1 MRKTLISALV
11 LIALTVQLTGC
22 NDNTPAEQPN
32 ESSSVVSDV
41 SEPQNSSTFSTEA
54 SSSNKPQSSTA
65 STTSSTSETS
75 KPQSSTTTTT
85 SNAPEVSEPQSS
97 TASTTSSEPET
108 SSSESNSQ
116 PEETS
121 KDDTPQWTETAV
133 SGERYVNTD
142 YISSRVNAIQGSNT
156 VKQYRL
162 NDKVTVVAKTDTNYY
177 KLEDGTFIHSDY
189 LSESKVTVQ
198 QPQTTTSSSTN
209 NGQGETIGAEKLS
222 FVELDDGTLSVNFDD
237 SVYKNGYKE
246 IENIIIPA
254 EYNGKKVT
262 QIAEKAFAGFR
273 NLKSVTIPEGITIIG
288 KTAFNGCE
296 SLESI
301 NLPRSLKTI
310 GFRAFSMCKNLK
322 SVTIYNGVEMI
333 EKGAFDST
341 AFLSN
346 QKGIRYLGNWVIGC
360 EEGTTI
366 AEIKNGTIGIAGG
379 AFSGDEWGVYHN
391 LEYVSIPDSVKYINS
406 MSFNS
411 CTIENLKIPN
421 CLTTLEYGFFD
432 SCSICNLT
440 IPKTVTYIDPQAMS
454 TPLGGVRKL
463 DNIYFTGTEEEWNQL
478 LQNSGW
484 DGTIVHSQARFD
496 LHTTIKTPI
505 YYESHFNSEGPAIP

>member
-1 MRKTLISALV
+1 MRKTLISALA
-11 LIALTVQLTGC
+11 LIMLTAQLTGC
-22 NDNTPAEQPN
+22 NGNTPVEQPS

-41 SEPQNSSTFSTEA
+41 SEPHNSSTSSTEV
-54 SSSNKPQSSTA
+54 SSS
-65 STTSSTSETS
+65 
-75 KPQSSTTTTT
+75 
-85 SNAPEVSEPQSS
+85 SEPQSS
-97 TASTTSSEPET
+97 TGSTTSSSPETNEPQSSTTAT

-162 NDKVTVVAKTDTNYY
+162 NDKVTVVAKTNTNYY

-189 LSESKVTVQ
+189 LSESKVMVQ
-198 QPQTTTSSSTN
+198 TPTQSTTTSG
-209 NGQGETIGAEKLS
+209 GQEEIFGAEHLN
-222 FVELDDGTLSVNFDD
+222 FIELDDGTLAVEAKVMYNTPSAEKNKFVN
-237 SVYKNGYKE
+237 VV
-246 IENIIIPA
+246 IPA

-262 QIAEKAFAGFR
+262 QIAPDGFWR
-273 NLKSVTIPEGITIIG
+273 LRKLKTITIPEGVTSIG
-288 KTAFNGCE
+288 KSAFSECS
-296 SLESI
+296 SLDTL
-301 NLPRSLKTI
+301 NLPKTLKTI
-310 GFRAFSMCKNLK
+310 GQYAFSECENLK
-322 SVTIYNGVEMI
+322 SITMYNNVEMI
-333 EKGAFDST
+333 ERFAFKNT
-341 AFLSN
+341 AFLNN
-346 QKGIRYLGNWVIGC
+346 QKGICYLGDWVIGC
-360 EEGTTI
+360 GDGITA
-366 AEIKNGTIGIAGG
+366 AEIKNGTVGIAGG
-379 AFSGDEWGVYHN
+379 AFGGDK
-391 LEYVSIPDSVKYINS
+391 LEYISIPDSVRYINS
-406 MSFNS
+406 TSFNAL
-411 CTIENLKIPN
+411 TVENLKIPD
-421 CLTTLEYGFFD
+421 CLTALGYGFFD
-432 SCSICNLT
+432 HTSIGNLT

-505 YYESHFNSEGPAIP
+505 YYELHFNSEGPTIP

>member
-1 MRKTLISALV
+1 MRKTLLSALA
-11 LIALTVQLTGC
+11 LIALTAQLTGC
-22 NDNTPAEQPN
+22 NGNTPVEQPS

-41 SEPQNSSTFSTEA
+41 SEPQNSSSSSTEV
-54 SSSNKPQSSTA
+54 SSSIKPQSSTA
-65 STTSSTSETS
+65 SATSSTSETS
-75 KPQSSTTTTT
+75 KPQSSTTATT
-85 SNAPEVSEPQSS
+85 SIVPEVSEPQSS

-121 KDDTPQWTETAV
+121 KDDTPKWTETAV

-142 YISSRVNAIQGSNT
+142 YISSRISAIQGSNM

-177 KLEDGTFIHSDY
+177 KLEDGTFIHADY
-189 LSESKVTVQ
+189 LSESKVEVQ
-198 QPQTTTSSSTN
+198 QPTQSPAISG
-209 NGQGETIGAEKLS
+209 GQGETIGAEKLS
-222 FVELDDGTLSVNFDD
+222 FVELDDGTLSVNFDN

-273 NLKSVTIPEGITIIG
+273 NLKSVNIPEGITLIG
-288 KTAFNGCE
+288 ERAFNGCE
-296 SLESI
+296 SLETV
-301 NLPRSLKTI
+301 NLPKTLKTI
-310 GFRAFSMCKNLK
+310 GFSAFNMCKNLK
-322 SVTIYNGVEMI
+322 SVTIYSGVEMI
-333 EKGAFDST
+333 ERNAFDST

-360 EEGTTI
+360 EKGTTI
-366 AEIKNGTIGIAGG
+366 AEIKNGTVGIAGG

-391 LEYVSIPDSVKYINS
+391 LEYVSIPDSVKYINYS
-406 MSFNS
+406 SFNS
-411 CTIENLKIPN
+411 CTIENFKIPN
-421 CLTTLEYGFFD
+421 CLTTLGYGFFD

-454 TPLGGVRKL
+454 TPLGGIRKL

-505 YYESHFNSEGPAIP
+505 YYELHFNSEGPDIP

>member
-1 MRKTLISALV
+1 MKKTLLSALIV
-11 LIALTVQLTGC
+11 IALTAQLTGC
-22 NDNTPAEQPN
+22 NGNTPAQQPN
-32 ESSSVVSDV
+32 GSSSVVSDI
-41 SEPQNSSTFSTEA
+41 SEPQNST
-54 SSSNKPQSSTA
+54 SSSKTESSSKPQNSSTV
-65 STTSSTSETS
+65 TTSSV
-75 KPQSSTTTTT
+75 
-85 SNAPEVSEPQSS
+85 PEVSEPQSS
-97 TASTTSSEPET
+97 TVSTTSSEPET
-108 SSSESNSQ
+108 TSSESSSQ

-121 KDDTPQWTETAV
+121 KGDTPKWTETAV

-142 YISSRVNAIQGSNT
+142 YISSRAAAIQGSNT

-162 NDKVTVVAKTDTNYY
+162 NDKVTVVAKTNTNYY
-177 KLEDGTFIHSDY
+177 KLNDGTFIYSDY

-198 QPQTTTSSSTN
+198 QPTQSTPTSG
-209 NGQGETIGAEKLS
+209 GQEEIFGAEHLN
-222 FVELDDGTLSVNFDD
+222 FIELDDGTLSVEAK
-237 SVYKNGYKE
+237 VKNNPSNLYE
-246 IENIIIPA
+246 FVNIVIPA

-262 QIAEKAFAGFR
+262 QIAESGFLSLR
-273 NLKSVTIPEGITIIG
+273 KLKSITIPEGVTVIG

-296 SLESI
+296 SLETV

-360 EEGTTI
+360 EDGTTI

-379 AFSGDEWGVYHN
+379 AFSGDEWGVNHKLKYI
-391 LEYVSIPDSVKYINS
+391 SIPDSVKYINS
-406 MSFNS
+406 SSFNS

-421 CLTTLEYGFFD
+421 CLTSLGYGFFD
-432 SCSICNLT
+432 NTSIGNLT

-454 TPLGGVRKL
+454 TPLGGARRL
-463 DNIYFTGTEEEWNQL
+463 DNIYFTGTEKEWNQL

-505 YYESHFNSEGPAIP
+505 YYEIHFNSEGPAIP

>member
-1 MRKTLISALV
+1 MRKIFLSTLV
-11 LIALTVQLTGC
+11 VIALAAQLTGC
-22 NDNTPAEQPN
+22 NGNTHVEQPN
-32 ESSSVVSDV
+32 ESSSVISDV
-41 SEPQNSSTFSTEA
+41 SEPQNST
-54 SSSNKPQSSTA
+54 SSSETEISSN
-65 STTSSTSETS
+65 SETS
-75 KPQSSTTTTT
+75 KPQNSSTVTT
-85 SNAPEVSEPQSS
+85 SSVPEVSEPQNS
-97 TASTTSSEPET
+97 TVSTTSEPET

-121 KDDTPQWTETAV
+121 KNDTPQWTETAV

-156 VKQYRL
+156 VRQYRL

-177 KLEDGTFIHSDY
+177 KLADGTFIHADY
-189 LSESKVTVQ
+189 LSESKMTVQ
-198 QPQTTTSSSTN
+198 QPTQSTATSG
-209 NGQGETIGAEKLS
+209 GQEEIFGAEHLN
-222 FVELDDGTLSVNFDD
+222 FIELDDGTLSVEAKTKNNP
-237 SVYKNGYKE
+237 SVADLNAFV
-246 IENIIIPA
+246 NVVIPA

-262 QIAEKAFAGFR
+262 QIAESGFLSLR
-273 NLKSVTIPEGITIIG
+273 KLKSITIPEGITVIG

-296 SLESI
+296 SLETI
-301 NLPRSLKTI
+301 NLPKSLKAI

-360 EEGTTI
+360 EDGTTI

-379 AFSGDEWGVYHN
+379 AFSGDEWGVNHK
-391 LEYVSIPDSVKYINS
+391 LEYISIPDSVKYINS
-406 MSFNS
+406 SSFNS

-421 CLTTLEYGFFD
+421 CLTALGYGFFD
-432 SCSICNLT
+432 YTSIGNLT

-454 TPLGGVRKL
+454 TPLGGARRL

-484 DGTIVHSQARFD
+484 DGTIVYSQARFD

-505 YYESHFNSEGPAIP
+505 YYEIHFNSEGPAIP